1 MDLVLFTPACD
12 LLYDGSICTR
22 PYKMTETASHCSIT
36 EAVLPPCRICGE
48 KASGFHYGVNTCEA
62 CKGFFRRSL
71 QRKEEYKCPG
81 IENCEISPGKRNAC
95 AFCRFKKCL
104 SMGMS
109 KEAIKTGRYTLEKR
123 TKDIQE
129 VKRLQ
134 KAELSPPLGN
144 SDEDLEEL
152 IAIITKA
159 HDIYGQ
165 ECVFDEEEVKRRQR
179 IYYEEYKLK
188 ESVFGELPAISK
200 EEYHSFYHSTGID
213 LDNRLHLMEVY
224 AKSMEEN
231 VRRFVNFSK
240 SIPCFQNLTISDQS
254 SLIKASR
261 FEFWYLGNFNMMNP
275 VLKVAMGQN
284 GACYH
289 FEEISRIWD
298 RDFLEAVFHFS
309 EGLQKLHLDCDEIG
323 LIQAISIMSVD
334 RCTLEEPKKVEE
346 IQLKLVNCLDY
357 FLTQRDPTSK
367 QRLAKIFD
375 RLMSLRTLTEWNV
388 KLIHSMKVEWAVFRE
403 NPLLYEIMTI

>member
-1 MDLVLFTPACD
+1 MFTD
-12 LLYDGSICTR
+12 IFLEVSR
-22 PYKMTETASHCSIT
+22 PYKMTESASHCSIT

-62 CKGFFRRSL
+62 S
-71 QRKEEYKCPG
+71 
-81 IENCEISPGKRNAC
+81 
-95 AFCRFKKCL
+95 
-104 SMGMS
+104 
-109 KEAIKTGRYTLEKR
+109 IKTGRYTLEKR

-134 KAELSPPLGN
+134 KAEISPPLGN

-165 ECVFDEEEVKRRQR
+165 ECVFDEEEIKRRQR